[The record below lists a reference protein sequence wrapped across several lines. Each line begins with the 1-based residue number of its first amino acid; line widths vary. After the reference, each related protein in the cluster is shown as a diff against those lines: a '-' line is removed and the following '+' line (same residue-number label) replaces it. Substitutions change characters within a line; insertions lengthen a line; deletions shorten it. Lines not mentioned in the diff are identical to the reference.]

1 MFLWPFTR
9 NKLFFLLLFWRF
21 FNVQCRSSH
30 SFCFV
35 CLEHNLFKLRHT
47 IIHELCFYCA
57 FVQKHV
63 TILDLRVM
71 FSRNVSVNWGSVYYL
86 YREMNKTSHHS
97 CSNNKSDYLSLWQ
110 WQLTVSQAEFF
121 ASMHSGC
128 KSFWRNCF
136 YTLYMG
142 NSQNKIIYCGNAQV
156 FKCTKMFELALWLY
170 RLAYLRNLRICFIEF
185 YNVTCALHVRFS
197 PISLIFICQSKNGI
211 TTCIGIFKWRRL
223 IYDIGCINEIAA
235 TKFYLLSLKNN

>member
-1 MFLWPFTR
+1 MHILLLSIHSFFSVFLSLYCTNTHRCPSKMRIQDKKIRKNLNIKQGCSFGLSHETSY
-9 NKLFFLLLFWRF
+9 FFLLFWRF

-136 YTLYMG
+136 YVFLVLDVYTVHG
-142 NSQNKIIYCGNAQV
+142 QFSKQN
-156 FKCTKMFELALWLY
+156 
-170 RLAYLRNLRICFIEF
+170 
-185 YNVTCALHVRFS
+185 
-197 PISLIFICQSKNGI
+197 
-211 TTCIGIFKWRRL
+211 
-223 IYDIGCINEIAA
+223 
-235 TKFYLLSLKNN
+235 YLLRKCSSVQMHKNVWIGPLTIQARVPT